1 MSGDAKGPSSR
12 QGKSP
17 RHSEAGGETPRPNR
31 ETSSSPRVTKTPG
44 KIARKFGRYRIIRR
58 LGKGGMGTVFL
69 AEDTQLQRQVALKI
83 PQFESDN
90 DHELL
95 ERFYREARAAA
106 TLNHPNLCPVHDVG
120 EIDGIHYLTM
130 AYIEGQE
137 LAELV
142 RPGEPLSGEEAAAI
156 VHKVALGMAEAHD
169 KGIVHRDLKPAN
181 ISMNHR
187 GDPVV
192 MDFGLA
198 RLTDRGETRLT
209 QSGAVIG
216 TPAYMAPEQ
225 IRGDIEAIGPGCD
238 IYSLGVILFELMTGE
253 IPFDGPIAAVLGQV
267 LTQEPPPPSKFCP
280 GLDLRL
286 EAICLMMIS
295 KQREDRYDSM
305 YAVAD
310 ALAGFLFETT
320 RNGAFLPNS
329 GPHKIAAD
337 ASSTYKISNSD
348 DETRRNRR
356 KRVPMSERMA
366 AAAEIVQQSVGT
378 VQDWAAPRKKPLG
391 ISIGAAVLFLVACML
406 AFQFFGD
413 ADEGNR
419 QPGSTDEVIVDSSPG
434 RGSQGDGG
442 TVGDG
447 TRTNGGTGQENGVPK
462 RGRKEITNDIGMR
475 LVLLPV
481 GDFSM
486 GESESQ
492 YAFDD
497 ERPRHRVS
505 MATPF
510 YMGKY
515 EVTQKEYVAVMGR
528 NLSFFRSENRPVES
542 VSWNDAREFCRKL
555 GVLENVVYR
564 LPTEAEWEYACRAG
578 SATSWHFG
586 NDASL
591 LREFAWSSD
600 IAGGS
605 TSEVGYLKPNG
616 FGLYDMHGNVSEW
629 CSDWYSFN
637 YYSESPGFDP
647 QGPNL
652 NDAARLGY
660 TKVVRGGSWDST
672 AATCRS
678 AYRGTSS
685 MMVRTSRTGFRVVR
699 VDGN

>member
-1 MSGDAKGPSSR
+1 
-12 QGKSP
+12 
-17 RHSEAGGETPRPNR
+17 
-31 ETSSSPRVTKTPG
+31 
-44 KIARKFGRYRIIRR
+44 
-58 LGKGGMGTVFL
+58 MGTVFL

-130 AYIEGQE
+130 AFIEGKE
-137 LAELV
+137 LADLV
-142 RPGEPLSGEEAAAI
+142 RPGEPLSAEAAATI

-225 IRGDIEAIGPGCD
+225 IKGEIDAIGPGCD

-286 EAICLMMIS
+286 EAICLMMMS

-310 ALAGFLFETT
+310 ALGAFLFETT
-320 RNGAFLPNS
+320 RSGAFLPSS
-329 GPHKIAAD
+329 GPQKIAAD
-337 ASSTYKISNSD
+337 ASGTYKISSSD
-348 DETRRNRR
+348 EETRRGPR
-356 KRVPMSERMA
+356 KRVPMSERMSA
-366 AAAEIVQQSVGT
+366 ASGVVQQSVGT
-378 VQDWAAPRKKPLG
+378 VRDWAGPRKKPLG
-391 ISIGAAVLFLVACML
+391 IAIGAAVLFLVACML

-413 ADEGNR
+413 ADDGSN

-434 RGSQGDGG
+434 RRSPESD
-442 TVGDG
+442 D
-447 TRTNGGTGQENGVPK
+447 TNGGDTIGSGTNGSGTNGGGTNGGGTNGSGANTGVTTRPNDNSGRGNGASN
-462 RGRKEITNDIGMR
+462 GRLKEITNGIGMR
-475 LVLLPV
+475 LVLLPA

-486 GESESQ
+486 GESASQ

-505 MATPF
+505 ITTPI
-510 YMGKY
+510 YIGKY
-515 EVTQKEYVAVMGR
+515 EVTQKEYVAVMGT
-528 NLSFFRSENRPVES
+528 NPSFFRSDNRPVES

-555 GVLENVVYR
+555 GVQENVVYR

-578 SATSWHFG
+578 STTSWHFG
-586 NDASL
+586 NDASR
-591 LREFAWSSD
+591 LRDYAWSFD

-605 TSEVGYLKPNG
+605 TSEVGRLKSND
-616 FGLYDMHGNVSEW
+616 FGLFDIHGNVSEW

-637 YYSESPGFDP
+637 YYSESPVADP
-647 QGPNL
+647 QGPNQ